1 MFLDIHSGI
10 ETGSTIETEWR
21 NQIVETMGKKKHKS
35 MRAQQPASPRISAW
49 TNTILKVMKWV
60 PHQYCSPDYLWNE
73 LAGSVAVTTYPQ
85 ILCDTKWSL
94 GGVLMSP
101 NAMASFLLQLRKWSR
116 SFFLLYIMHFY
127 NHSSSEWISSTRGW
141 SWSSPTNVCTSIFTS
156 IQVQPRLF
164 FTPLSF
170 LCCSMF
176 ALRSHLPA
184 AA

>member
-1 MFLDIHSGI
+1 
-10 ETGSTIETEWR
+10 
-21 NQIVETMGKKKHKS
+21 
-35 MRAQQPASPRISAW
+35 MRAQQPASPRISGW
-49 TNTILKVMKWV
+49 TNTILKVMKCI

-73 LAGSVAVTTYPQ
+73 LAGSVVVTTYPQ

-101 NAMASFLLQLRKWSR
+101 NAMASFLLQLHKWSR
-116 SFFLLYIMHFY
+116 SSSCSTSCRTISISGTYPSCVMDFY
-127 NHSSSEWISSTRGW
+127 NLSSSAWISSMRGW
-141 SWSSPTNVCTSIFTS
+141 SWSSTTNVCISLFTS

-164 FTPLSF
+164 FTPLYF